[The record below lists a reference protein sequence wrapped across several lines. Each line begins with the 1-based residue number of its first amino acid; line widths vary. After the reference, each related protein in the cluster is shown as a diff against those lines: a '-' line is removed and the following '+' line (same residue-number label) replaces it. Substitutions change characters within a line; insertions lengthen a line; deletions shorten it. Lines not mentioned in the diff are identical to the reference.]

1 MIPSTTYSAP
11 LSSKKEG
18 FPLRPLSANLS
29 SPTSLAQRRNRNN
42 KNLSLCLTPSTTT
55 STSNHSNTNLDI
67 NHLIPPSTPFTPFKT
82 NQSTKHYEHGPI
94 CILPG
99 IYLGDESNA
108 VNEAQLKLYNIH
120 YIMNVATEVNHPRID
135 SFDKWDEDHQHHQ
148 HHHNNEI
155 VLPCP
160 TLSSSSSS
168 TNSSSSSS
176 SLSLTS
182 SPTRMTKKT
191 IKYKKR
197 AWHHQIMDNDQLSLK
212 ELNDAVMDIVYVKE
226 SQNNKN
232 ILIHCQ
238 CGLARSASV
247 IIAYMMYTRQLSMQ
261 LAIMEVK
268 KQAPH
273 INPNFSL
280 MYHLREYER
289 WLMVKQASTWSK
301 KSIQHKSS
309 NDTIKSSHSSFVA
322 KWKNFKYKSIYRH
335 QWWRTN
341 ASSSSN
347 TPSSTTPTFS
357 PNSHHSMNN
366 IVTTTN

>member
-11 LSSKKEG
+11 LSSTKEG
-18 FPLRPLSANLS
+18 LPLRPLSANLS
-29 SPTSLAQRRNRNN
+29 SPTSPLAQRRKRNN
-42 KNLSLCLTPSTTT
+42 KNLSLCLTPSS
-55 STSNHSNTNLDI
+55 STQLDI
-67 NHLIPPSTPFTPFKT
+67 NQFIPPSTPFQPK
-82 NQSTKHYEHGPI
+82 QVKYYENGPI

-99 IYLGDESNA
+99 IYLGDEYNA
-108 VNEAQLKLYNIH
+108 TNDEQLKLYKIN

-135 SFDKWDEDHQHHQ
+135 SFDKWDSNDDDQ
-148 HHHNNEI
+148 

-160 TLSSSSSS
+160 TLSTSSSS

-176 SLSLTS
+176 LSLTASS
-182 SPTRMTKKT
+182 SPTSSSSPSTENNKM

-197 AWHHQIMDNDQLSLK
+197 SWHHQIMDNDQSSLK
-212 ELNDAVMDIVYVKE
+212 ELHDAVMDIAFVKE
-226 SQNNKN
+226 LNNKN

-238 CGLARSASV
+238 CGLARSASI
-247 IIAYMMYTRQLSMQ
+247 IIAYVMYTRQLSMQ
-261 LAIMEVK
+261 MALLEVK

-289 WLMVKQASTWSK
+289 WLMVKGWSK

-309 NDTIKSSHSSFVA
+309 TETIKASNSSFVA

-335 QWWRTN
+335 QWWRSTAATPTTTSN
-341 ASSSSN
+341 TSSSN
-347 TPSSTTPTFS
+347 
-357 PNSHHSMNN
+357 
-366 IVTTTN
+366 